1 MWDIRGCYLSNT
13 TERIKRINILTYKNV
28 APRIDGSAYI
38 APSAVVVG
46 DVAVG
51 VDSSLWFGVVAR
63 GDIGPIEIGQ
73 RTNIQD
79 GTIIHVSS
87 AGQGTHIGSD
97 VTVGHMAVLHDC
109 TLQDSSFVGIKAC
122 VLDGV
127 LVESGAMVA
136 AGALVT
142 PGKIVRRGELWA
154 GIPARAVRQLKQEEV
169 EMIEWIPEHY
179 VELAKGYVMQKRG
192 EQASNGPDA

>member
-1 MWDIRGCYLSNT
+1 MDKL
-13 TERIKRINILTYKNV
+13 INITAYKNLV
-28 APRIDGSAYI
+28 PRIDNSAYI
-38 APSAVVVG
+38 APSAFVIG

-51 VDSSLWFGVVAR
+51 VDSSLWYGVVAR
-63 GDIGPIEIGQ
+63 GDINAIEIGR

-87 AGQGTHIGSD
+87 TGQGTHIGDD

-109 TLQDSSFVGIKAC
+109 TLEDSSFVGIKAC
-122 VLDGV
+122 VMDGA

-142 PGKIVRRGELWA
+142 PGKLVRRGELWA
-154 GIPARAVRQLKQEEV
+154 GVPAQAVRQLKPEEV
-169 EMIEWIPEHY
+169 DMMQWIPEHY
-179 VELAKGYVMQKRG
+179 VELTKEYLMQKR
-192 EQASNGPDA
+192 SDR

>member
-1 MWDIRGCYLSNT
+1 MDR
-13 TERIKRINILTYKNV
+13 RINILTYKNV
-28 APRIDGSAYI
+28 EPRIDNSAYI
-38 APSAVVVG
+38 APSAVVIG

-51 VDSSLWFGVVAR
+51 EDSSLWFGVVAR
-63 GDIGPIEIGQ
+63 GDLKGIAIGQ

-87 AGQGTHIGSD
+87 TGQGTHIGDD

-122 VLDGV
+122 VLDGA

-154 GIPARAVRQLKQEEV
+154 GVPARAVRQLKQEEV
-169 EMIEWIPEHY
+169 EMIQWIPEHY
-179 VELAKGYVMQKRG
+179 VELAKEYLMRKQETR
-192 EQASNGPDA
+192 Q